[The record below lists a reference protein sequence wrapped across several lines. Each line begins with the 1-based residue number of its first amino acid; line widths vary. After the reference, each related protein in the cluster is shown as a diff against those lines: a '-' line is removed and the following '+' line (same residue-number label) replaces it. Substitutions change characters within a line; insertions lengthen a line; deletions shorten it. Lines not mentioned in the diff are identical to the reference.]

1 MLSVE
6 TTTFD
11 LGNIKIR
18 EKYPIEFD
26 LFNDS
31 DKDIK
36 PSLHA
41 GSCTCISISISNPII
56 KAKTSEKVKI
66 IFTPNSTG
74 NLLRTP
80 YINFSEDN
88 KNKSINFTVKGKVS
102 K

>member
-1 MLSVE
+1 MLNVE

-41 GSCTCISISISNPII
+41 GSCTCISISISNI
-56 KAKTSEKVKI
+56 
-66 IFTPNSTG
+66 
-74 NLLRTP
+74 
-80 YINFSEDN
+80 
-88 KNKSINFTVKGKVS
+88 
-102 K
+102 